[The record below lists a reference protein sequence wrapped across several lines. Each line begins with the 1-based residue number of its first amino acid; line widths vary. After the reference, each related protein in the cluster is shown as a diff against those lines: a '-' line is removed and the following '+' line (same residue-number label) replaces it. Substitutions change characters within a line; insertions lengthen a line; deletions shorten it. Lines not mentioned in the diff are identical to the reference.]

1 MISIIEKSNIN
12 DEEIN
17 LCYEEKETFIWISTK
32 YNFVAIRNCDDRV
45 IKRSR
50 SVISDIYDAELNAIY
65 LTNELVKK
73 IFGEKRKKVAG
84 INLQANDKNNYVES

>member
-1 MISIIEKSNIN
+1 M
-12 DEEIN
+12 
-17 LCYEEKETFIWISTK
+17 
-32 YNFVAIRNCDDRV
+32 
-45 IKRSR
+45 
-50 SVISDIYDAELNAIY
+50 ISDIYDAELNTIY